1 MSKLII
7 TAALTGGFA
16 SKKEV
21 PHLPTQ
27 PEEISQAAY
36 ECFNEGA
43 AIAHLHARDKEDRN
57 SGNPDLYREIH
68 ERIRLKCPIVIQD
81 TTGGGPGLE
90 IDDRVK
96 VLDAHSEMASLNMG
110 TLLRV
115 KGWAKGSLLLN
126 PPWEI
131 ERFAQEML
139 NRGIKPE
146 MEVYN
151 QSMYRDVGRV
161 IEKGLLKK
169 PYCLNIVLGMTYQG
183 GIDATVENLY
193 RMVESLPARYRED
206 TSINV
211 CAIGQAQLPLTTIAM
226 AMGHNI
232 RVGMEDNV
240 YYSKGVLVRSNAELV
255 ARSVRIGK
263 ELGLAIAS
271 PDEAREIL
279 GIQRSGSDQEMR
291 SPRGA

>member
-1 MSKLII
+1 MAKLII
-7 TAALTGGFA
+7 TAAITGGFA
-16 SKKEV
+16 TKKEV
-21 PHLPTQ
+21 PPLPTQ
-27 PEEISQAAY
+27 TDEIAQAAY

-43 AIAHLHARDKEDRN
+43 AIVHLHARDKQDRN
-57 SGNPDLYREIH
+57 SGDPELYREIH
-68 ERIRLKCPIVIQD
+68 ERIRLKCPIILQD

-96 VLDAHSEMASLNMG
+96 VLDANPEMASLNMG
-110 TLLRV
+110 TLLRI

-161 IEKGLLKK
+161 LEKGLLKK

-183 GIDATVENLY
+183 GIDAVPENLY
-193 RMVESLPARYRED
+193 RMIDSIPAKYRKD
-206 TSINV
+206 IHINV
-211 CAIGQAQLPLTTIAM
+211 CAIGQGQLPLTTMAM
-226 AMGHNI
+226 AMGHHI
-232 RVGMEDNV
+232 RVGMEDNI

-255 ARSVRIGK
+255 ARSARIAK
-263 ELGLAIAS
+263 ELGLQIAS
-271 PDEAREIL
+271 SHEAREML
-279 GIQRSGSDQEMR
+279 GIKGS
-291 SPRGA
+291 